1 MKEKRVRY
9 QLFLPEEL
17 SHRFEA
23 LAAKP
28 GASKSAILTDALTAW
43 LNRQAAS
50 ELENRF
56 SQRLDR
62 MSMALGRIER
72 DGHVLL
78 ESLAL
83 FVRYELMV
91 QAPLPDADEAA
102 RAVGLTFAQ
111 TLRLVVLP
119 QAFRA
124 VLQPVASALIA
135 MIKNSAIAVGVGVTE
150 MGFMMKKLNNDYPA
164 SIYEIFVFFALAYM
178 FLVAIVAV
186 TTAVFER
193 KVRVA

>member
-1 MKEKRVRY
+1 MKQKRVRY
-9 QLFLPEEL
+9 QLFLPEDL

-28 GASKSAILTDALTAW
+28 GASKSAILTDALIAW

-91 QAPLPDADEAA
+91 QAPLPEADEAA
-102 RAVGLTFAQ
+102 RAVGRDRFE
-111 TLRLVVLP
+111 
-119 QAFRA
+119 AFVTR
-124 VLQPVASALIA
+124 
-135 MIKNSAIAVGVGVTE
+135 VGE
-150 MGFMMKKLNNDYPA
+150 
-164 SIYEIFVFFALAYM
+164 ALASGQRT
-178 FLVAIVAV
+178 LAAPPR
-186 TTAVFER
+186 EGGWS
-193 KVRVA
+193 

>member
-1 MKEKRVRY
+1 MAAIKQKRVRY
-9 QLFLPEEL
+9 QLFLPEDL
-17 SHRFEA
+17 SHRFDT
-23 LAAKP
+23 LASLP

-91 QAPLPDADEAA
+91 QAPLAETDEAA
-102 RAVGLTFAQ
+102 RAVGRDRFE
-111 TLRLVVLP
+111 
-119 QAFRA
+119 AFVTR
-124 VLQPVASALIA
+124 
-135 MIKNSAIAVGVGVTE
+135 VGE
-150 MGFMMKKLNNDYPA
+150 
-164 SIYEIFVFFALAYM
+164 ALASGQRT
-178 FLVAIVAV
+178 LAAPAK
-186 TTAVFER
+186 TNGGGR
-193 KVRVA
+193 

>member
-1 MKEKRVRY
+1 MAANKPKRVRY
-9 QLFLPEEL
+9 QLFLPEDL

-43 LNRQAAS
+43 LNRQAVS

-72 DGHVLL
+72 DGHILL

-91 QAPLPDADEAA
+91 QAPLPESDEAA
-102 RAVGLTFAQ
+102 RAVGRDRFE
-111 TLRLVVLP
+111 
-119 QAFRA
+119 AFVTR
-124 VLQPVASALIA
+124 
-135 MIKNSAIAVGVGVTE
+135 VGE
-150 MGFMMKKLNNDYPA
+150 
-164 SIYEIFVFFALAYM
+164 ALASGQRT
-178 FLVAIVAV
+178 LAAPSQNNG
-186 TTAVFER
+186 AGR
-193 KVRVA
+193 

>member
-1 MKEKRVRY
+1 MPAIKPKRVRY

-23 LAAKP
+23 LAAEP

-56 SQRLDR
+56 NHRLDR
-62 MSMALGRIER
+62 MSLALGRIER
-72 DGHVLL
+72 DGHILL

-91 QAPLPDADEAA
+91 QAPLPETDEAA
-102 RAVGLTFAQ
+102 RAVGRDRFE
-111 TLRLVVLP
+111 
-119 QAFRA
+119 AFVTR
-124 VLQPVASALIA
+124 
-135 MIKNSAIAVGVGVTE
+135 VGE
-150 MGFMMKKLNNDYPA
+150 
-164 SIYEIFVFFALAYM
+164 ALASGQRT
-178 FLVAIVAV
+178 LAAP
-186 TTAVFER
+186 TNNNGGAR
-193 KVRVA
+193 